1 MKAFASL
8 KEKRPVLVIT
18 GPTASGKS
26 ALAHTAAKKLGAE
39 IISADSRQIYR
50 GMDIGT
56 AKPSQAM
63 LEEVPYHF
71 ISEKEI
77 EEEYNAG
84 DFVSD
89 AIVRIRSIHE
99 KNTDV
104 IVVGG
109 STLYIEGLLHGFADL
124 PSKNPK
130 IRRELEAELNKA
142 GSDELYRR
150 LQSID
155 PVQAATLDPS
165 KTQRLVRSLEIITI
179 TGKTVTELKSSEK
192 TRQPPFKF
200 IPFGLSLPRNVLYT
214 RIDKRTEEMMASGL
228 LEEAQQ
234 LYMLYRA
241 AETEGIINA
250 LETVGYKELFQY
262 FDGIHS
268 LQRAIELIQQH
279 TRNYAKR
286 QLTFF
291 KNRLNVQWLAAPDN
305 RENLETLVQKLRILY
320 SKT

>member
-1 MKAFASL
+1 MTSAKHPKQS
-8 KEKRPVLVIT
+8 RPVIMIT
-18 GPTASGKS
+18 GPTASGKT
-26 ALAHTAAKKLGAE
+26 ALAHAIAKAGNTE
-39 IISADSRQIYR
+39 IISADSRQVYR

-56 AKPSQAM
+56 AKPSGEM
-63 LEEVPYHF
+63 LDEVPYHF

-84 DFVSD
+84 SFTSD
-89 AIVRIRSIHE
+89 ALLRIRSIHE
-99 KNTDV
+99 KGHDV
-104 IVVGG
+104 LVVGG
-109 STLYIEGLLHGFADL
+109 STLYIQGLLHGFSEL
-124 PSKNPK
+124 PQKDHET
-130 IRRELEAELNKA
+130 RRKLREELKA
-142 GSDELYRR
+142 AGANALYER
-150 LQSID
+150 LKSID
-155 PVQAATLDPS
+155 PEQAATLDPS

-192 TRQPPFKF
+192 TRQQPFKF

-234 LYMLYRA
+234 LYMLYRT